1 MIAEYIFDSLFQ
13 ILGSVMCV
21 GILYLIFK
29 DVYLE
34 LKNVRKK

>member
-21 GILYLIFK
+21 GILYLLYKDIFQ
-29 DVYLE
+29 D
-34 LKNVRKK
+34 LKRKKKK

>member
-1 MIAEYIFDSLFQ
+1 MIAENIFNSLFQ
-13 ILGSVMCV
+13 ILGSVMSM

-34 LKNVRKK
+34 LKNIKKK